1 MWWKKQAVID
11 ELTHQCKTL
20 NNDKKKLQA
29 RIQEL
34 ELELQT
40 KNSQAAVQQVE
51 PNKEIELLLRS
62 FNGLGKVRET
72 VANLATSLLGQRDK
86 IIETG
91 TIYDQAS
98 ATLNNINTELGTI
111 AKHASASLENL
122 SKLKSLTVE
131 INQFVTVI
139 NNISEQTNLLALNA
153 AIEAARAGEQGRG
166 FAVVA
171 DEVRTLAQRANQ
183 ASSEIAKL
191 VTQIETDTGNT
202 DNHLQKT
209 HATCQALVEEAA
221 QGVVAISEAMTLS
234 KGMYQTIVTNADIG
248 FLETVKMDHL
258 VYKASVY
265 QAVIDRNAKHTT
277 LASHTQCRLGNWYY
291 QGEGAARFNNVR
303 AFMDLEMPHE
313 QVHNNGSAAVEA
325 TRAKMRPEA
334 LEYFR
339 KMEDA
344 SDEVMHCL
352 NKLEANITNP

>member
-1 MWWKKQAVID
+1 MWWSKKAVID
-11 ELTHQCKTL
+11 ELEQRCNTL
-20 NNDKKKLQA
+20 NNDKKNLQS
-29 RIQEL
+29 RIQAL
-34 ELELQT
+34 ELELQK
-40 KNSQAAVQQVE
+40 KNSQPVLERIE
-51 PNKEIELLLRS
+51 PNQEIELLLRS

-72 VANLATSLLGQRDK
+72 VAKLATSLLGQRDK

-98 ATLNNINTELGTI
+98 VTLNTINTELGTI
-111 AKHASASLENL
+111 AKHAATSLENL

-191 VTQIETDTGNT
+191 VTQIELDTGNT

-209 HATCQALVEEAA
+209 HSTCQALVEEAG
-221 QGVVAISEAMTLS
+221 QGVIAINEAMTLS
-234 KGMYQTIVTNADIG
+234 KGMYQTILTNADIG

-265 QAVIDRNAKHTT
+265 QAVISNSKHSS
-277 LASHTQCRLGNWYY
+277 LANHTQCRLGHWYY
-291 QGEGAARFNNVR
+291 QGEGEARFSKVR
-303 AFMDLEMPHE
+303 AFIDLEKPHE
-313 QVHNNGSAAVEA
+313 QVHSNGAAALDA
-325 TRAKMRPEA
+325 TRAKMRSDA

-344 SDEVMHCL
+344 SDEVMNCL
-352 NKLEANITNP
+352 NKLEANITTP